1 VKFLKYLFI
10 TVVVLVLAFLAVG
23 FIHPE
28 VEYGS
33 EIVVNKSLE
42 EAWAVSQ
49 DESKYHLWLEGFQSM
64 ELIDGEYG
72 QEGSKYRIVVI
83 PQEGQPEF
91 VMVETLVSKADYHH
105 VYMTFDSDMMDF
117 EQRILFDETED
128 GVSIKT
134 ESKVIGKGAMMRSM
148 FALMERLTGSFTKQE
163 QKNLDA
169 LKKVVDENTTDYYP
183 ILEEMVEDVA
193 EAEEVVEE

>member
-1 VKFLKYLFI
+1 MKFLKYLFI

-23 FIHPE
+23 FIYPE

-33 EIVVNKSLE
+33 EIMVNKSLE

-64 ELIDGEYG
+64 ELIEGEYG
-72 QEGSKYRIVVI
+72 QEGSRYRIVVI

-148 FALMERLTGSFTKQE
+148 FALMEMLTGSFTKQE
-163 QKNLDA
+163 QKNVDA
-169 LKKVVDENTTDYYP
+169 LKKVVNENTTDYYP
-183 ILEEMVEDVA
+183 ILEEMVGDVA
-193 EAEEVVEE
+193 EVEEVVEE